1 MTRRVRSIRM
11 VRMPRHARGIGLI
24 EVMVSVVVLAVG
36 LLGIAA
42 MQSMALRGGQGS
54 LESTQAVMATN
65 SILEAIR
72 ANPTQADSYNIAK
85 TCDVPSSAGTTAGND
100 LTAWMTALKATI
112 GTGASDTTTC
122 GQIANC
128 DVANVLPNCRIT
140 VFWDD
145 RRAGGTNS
153 QELWVEA
160 QI

>member
-1 MTRRVRSIRM
+1 M
-11 VRMPRHARGIGLI
+11 
-24 EVMVSVVVLAVG
+24 
-36 LLGIAA
+36 
-42 MQSMALRGGQGS
+42 
-54 LESTQAVMATN
+54 
-65 SILEAIR
+65 
-72 ANPTQADSYNIAK
+72 AK
-85 TCDVPSSAGTTAGND
+85 TCAVPSSAGTTAGND

-128 DVANVLPNCRIT
+128 DDANLTNCRIT

-153 QELWVEA
+153 QALSVEA